1 MDIVKLEA
9 IQPTGKAKI
18 QVGPRE
24 TVELDTYTF
33 IFDDN
38 GTKKAAVVGC
48 KPEHNKAVGKA
59 LLKRL
64 VPLRMNEE
72 KKGGDND

>member
-1 MDIVKLEA
+1 LDIVKLEA

-59 LLKRL
+59 LLKRIY
-64 VPLRMNEE
+64 PLRKDPELEVGN
-72 KKGGDND
+72 G

>member
-9 IQPTGKAKI
+9 IQPTGKAMI
-18 QVGPRE
+18 QVGSKE
-24 TVELDTYTF
+24 TVELETYTL

-59 LLKRL
+59 LLKRIY
-64 VPLRMNEE
+64 PL
-72 KKGGDND
+72 KKELEVGNG

>member
-9 IQPTGKAKI
+9 IQPTGKATV
-18 QVGPRE
+18 QVGSKE
-24 TVELDTYTF
+24 TVELETYTL

-48 KPEHNKAVGKA
+48 RPEHNKAVGKA
-59 LLKRL
+59 LLKRIY
-64 VPLRMNEE
+64 PLR
-72 KKGGDND
+72 KGVEVSNG

>member
-9 IQPTGKAKI
+9 VQPTGKKKI

-24 TVELDTYTF
+24 TVELETYTL

-48 KPEHNKAVGKA
+48 RPEHNKAVGKA
-59 LLKRL
+59 LLKRIY
-64 VPLRMNEE
+64 PL
-72 KKGGDND
+72 KKELEVGNG

>member
-9 IQPTGKAKI
+9 VQPTGKKKI
-18 QVGPRE
+18 QVGPKE
-24 TVELDTYTF
+24 TVELETYTL

-48 KPEHNKAVGKA
+48 KSEHNKAVGKA
-59 LLKRL
+59 LLKRIY
-64 VPLRMNEE
+64 PL
-72 KKGGDND
+72 KKELEVGNG

>member
-9 IQPTGKAKI
+9 IQPTGKATV
-18 QVGPRE
+18 QVGSKE
-24 TVELDTYTF
+24 TVELETYTL

-59 LLKRL
+59 LLKRIY
-64 VPLRMNEE
+64 PLR
-72 KKGGDND
+72 KGVEVSNG

>member
-9 IQPTGKAKI
+9 VQPTGKKKI

-24 TVELDTYTF
+24 TVELETYTL

-48 KPEHNKAVGKA
+48 RPEHNKAVGKA
-59 LLKRL
+59 LLKRIY
-64 VPLRMNEE
+64 PL
-72 KKGGDND
+72 KKELEVRDG